1 MDWHYFIICSTLV
14 NPPIGE
20 LLVKLYVQAALEVWD
35 VGGPSVEGQLT

>member
-20 LLVKLYVQAALEVWD
+20 LLVKPYVQAALEMWD
-35 VGGPSVEGQLT
+35 VRGPSEEEQLT